1 LKGDLDFS
9 SFALILELLNS
20 KRTRSMYDL
29 EIARF
34 RARSMG

>member
-1 LKGDLDFS
+1 M
-9 SFALILELLNS
+9 N
-20 KRTRSMYDL
+20 DL